1 MRRRFTTAIPF
12 LLAVVIAQAALGRRA
27 AADEPPE
34 PEAPLTPFID
44 SGNTL
49 PDLAGPER
57 HPSSDEPR
65 SVRGPWYG
73 WQILLGDLATTS
85 CALALQK
92 EVCFLPYFVTGPGVH
107 FAHGRNR
114 LAAASFG
121 LRLLGP
127 ALGGSIGGMLAN
139 CPDRRSAP
147 ATPSTTEG
155 DSSPFT
161 LPPHWL
167 DFCGLDYIA
176 VGALAGAAV
185 AAIVDASL
193 GFERVEVGT
202 KSEPATPRLPTIEPT
217 VSVGVGG
224 VAVGIGAAF

>member
-1 MRRRFTTAIPF
+1 MRPTFTTTIAF
-12 LLAVVIAQAALGRRA
+12 LLAVVIAQAVLARPA
-27 AADEPPE
+27 AANEPHQ

-49 PDLAGPER
+49 PDLAARER

-65 SVRGPWYG
+65 AVRGPWYG

-92 EVCFLPYFVTGPGVH
+92 GVCFLPYFVTGPGVH

-147 ATPSTTEG
+147 ATPPTNDG
-155 DSSPFT
+155 DSLTFT
-161 LPPHWL
+161 LPPNWL

-193 GFERVEVGT
+193 GFERVDVGR
-202 KSEPATPRLPTIEPT
+202 KSEPAAPRLPTIEPA